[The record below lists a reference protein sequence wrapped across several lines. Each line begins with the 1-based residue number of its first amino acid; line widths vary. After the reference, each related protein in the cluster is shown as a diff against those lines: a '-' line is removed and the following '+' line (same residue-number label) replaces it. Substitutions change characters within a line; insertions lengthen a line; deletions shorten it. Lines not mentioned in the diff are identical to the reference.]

1 MRIQIVMSLVGKLL
15 YIFGAFLVIPF
26 IYSILFETAYWS
38 FCITAILSILLGGLL
53 VLGGNKSK
61 TFSLRDGFLVVSSTW
76 ILTMLLGAFPFIIS
90 GVLVNPMDALF
101 ESMSGITATGATVIS
116 DVDSIPKSFIL
127 WRGLMH
133 WIGGMGIIVLILSF
147 LRNLGADAAHFFN
160 AEASVPK
167 PGRY

>member
-116 DVDSIPKSFIL
+116 DVDSIPKS
-127 WRGLMH
+127 
-133 WIGGMGIIVLILSF
+133 
-147 LRNLGADAAHFFN
+147 
-160 AEASVPK
+160 
-167 PGRY
+167 

>member
-1 MRIQIVMSLVGKLL
+1 MGDHIVLFSLPESVTKFIELFNVGGYMRIQIVMSLVGKLL

-76 ILTMLLGAFPFIIS
+76 ILTMLLGAFPLLY
-90 GVLVNPMDALF
+90 LV
-101 ESMSGITATGATVIS
+101 
-116 DVDSIPKSFIL
+116 
-127 WRGLMH
+127 
-133 WIGGMGIIVLILSF
+133 
-147 LRNLGADAAHFFN
+147 
-160 AEASVPK
+160 
-167 PGRY
+167 Y